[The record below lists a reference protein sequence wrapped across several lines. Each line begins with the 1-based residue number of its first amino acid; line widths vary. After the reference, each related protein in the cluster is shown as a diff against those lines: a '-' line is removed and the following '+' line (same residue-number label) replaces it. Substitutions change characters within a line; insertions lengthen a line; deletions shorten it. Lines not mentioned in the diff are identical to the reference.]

1 MNVKSVIC
9 SNSGFEF
16 AGGGER
22 DMIKGQYTDSLQ
34 LNDKS
39 VVKIMENEA

>member
-1 MNVKSVIC
+1 MKSLIC
-9 SNSGFEF
+9 SNLGFGF
-16 AGGGER
+16 AGGAER
-22 DMIKGQYTDSLQ
+22 DMIKGQYTDSLY